1 MMKPVIAIVGRPNVG
16 KSMLFNKLTGNRTAI
31 VEDTPGVTR
40 DRIYGECEW
49 RNRVATVIDTGG
61 IEPQA
66 NTEILKFMREQ
77 AEIAVRHAD
86 VIILVVDVTV
96 GVTSADMDV
105 ANMLLR
111 FRKPVF
117 VAVNKVDGI
126 GAMPPEVYEFYNL
139 GAGDPYPISA
149 LHGHGT
155 GDLLDAV
162 YDAIEGEEEE
172 EEEDHGI
179 SVAIIGKPNAG
190 KSSLLNCILGEK
202 RVIVSDIPGTTRDSI
217 DAVVENQYG
226 KFTWIDTA
234 GIRRKSKVD
243 ETVEKYSVLRALMAM
258 DRADVCVL
266 MIDATEGVTE
276 QDTKVAGYAHEK
288 GKAIIIAIN
297 KWDLVEK
304 ETKTMD
310 KMREKVY
317 TDLAYLTYA
326 PIIFI
331 SAKTGQRVPN
341 LYPMICEVY
350 ACATRRITTGMLNEV
365 LGEATAKVQPPT
377 DKGKRLKIYYMT
389 QTGISPPTFVV
400 FCNSVELFHFSY
412 RRYLENTLREVF
424 GIQGTPIRMLIREK
438 NDKTDVRDM

>member
-1 MMKPVIAIVGRPNVG
+1 
-16 KSMLFNKLTGNRTAI
+16 
-31 VEDTPGVTR
+31 
-40 DRIYGECEW
+40 
-49 RNRVATVIDTGG
+49 
-61 IEPQA
+61 
-66 NTEILKFMREQ
+66 MREQ

-190 KSSLLNCILGEK
+190 KSSLLNCLLGEK
-202 RVIVSDIPGTTRDSI
+202 RVIVSDVPGTTRDSI
-217 DAVVENQYG
+217 DAVIENQYG

-326 PIIFI
+326 PIIFL

>member
-1 MMKPVIAIVGRPNVG
+1 MKPVIAIVGRPNVG

-86 VIILVVDVTV
+86 VIILVTDVTV

-111 FRKPVF
+111 FHKPVF

-126 GAMPPEVYEFYNL
+126 GTMPPEVYEFYNL

-190 KSSLLNCILGEK
+190 KSSLLNCLLGEK

-258 DRADVCVL
+258 
-266 MIDATEGVTE
+266 
-276 QDTKVAGYAHEK
+276 
-288 GKAIIIAIN
+288 
-297 KWDLVEK
+297 
-304 ETKTMD
+304 
-310 KMREKVY
+310 
-317 TDLAYLTYA
+317 
-326 PIIFI
+326 
-331 SAKTGQRVPN
+331 
-341 LYPMICEVY
+341 
-350 ACATRRITTGMLNEV
+350 
-365 LGEATAKVQPPT
+365 
-377 DKGKRLKIYYMT
+377 
-389 QTGISPPTFVV
+389 
-400 FCNSVELFHFSY
+400 
-412 RRYLENTLREVF
+412 
-424 GIQGTPIRMLIREK
+424 
-438 NDKTDVRDM
+438 